1 MRYRVRFNSV
11 EEVLEFVKI
20 ASKLPEDMDI
30 LAEDRLVVD
39 AKSVL
44 GLLSCC
50 RLNQEMQLRIYGQNA
65 ERCAQ
70 QIRSFIVAQG

>member
-1 MRYRVRFNSV
+1 MRYQVKFNSI

-20 ASKLPEDMDI
+20 TSKLSEDMDI
-30 LAEDRLVVD
+30 VVGNNLIVD

-50 RLNQEMQLRIYGQNA
+50 KFNQEMQLRIYGQNA
-65 ERCAQ
+65 ERTAQ
-70 QIRSFIVAQG
+70 YMRSFIVARG